1 MEHDLEQQIVQLE
14 KKLLK
19 ERKRSGDA
27 FHEAQQLKEQL
38 LTSRNERAPP
48 PPGINPCTL
57 QLPGSWRGSGIAI

>member
-27 FHEAQQLKEQL
+27 FHEAQLKEQL

-48 PPGINPCTL
+48 LGINPWTL
-57 QLPGSWRGSGIAI
+57 QQPGNWRGSWIAI